1 MSGTHELTGAPA
13 PSARAVRVVLVDDDP
28 MIRTLLARIL
38 LAQGIDVV
46 AQAGDGDEVVA
57 AVQAH
62 RPDAVVMDLRMERR
76 SGIDATRDLRALP
89 GRVGVLAMTSFD
101 TESAILD
108 AVAAGVDGF
117 LAKDAGPE
125 ELVAAVRQVAAGEG
139 ALSARAARVVLG
151 QVRSAGEDSARLDAR
166 RRIAGLTDRER
177 EVAAA
182 LVAGASNS
190 EIAAQLYVGEGTVK
204 THLASAMVKTGAAN
218 RVQLAVLTSLA
229 G

>member
-1 MSGTHELTGAPA
+1 MSGNDGGGAAASRP
-13 PSARAVRVVLVDDDP
+13 VRVVLVDDDP
-28 MIRTLLARIL
+28 MIRTLLGRIL

-46 AQAGDGDEVVA
+46 AQAVDGDEVVA
-57 AVQAH
+57 VVQAH
-62 RPDAVVMDLRMERR
+62 HPDVVVMDLRMERR

-117 LAKDAGPE
+117 LAKDSGPE

-151 QVRSAGEDSARLDAR
+151 QVRSAGEDTARMDAR
-166 RRIAGLTDRER
+166 RRIAALTERER
-177 EVAAA
+177 EVATA
-182 LVAGASNS
+182 LVAGASNA
-190 EIAAQLYVGEGTVK
+190 EIAAALYVGEGTVK
-204 THLASAMVKTGAAN
+204 THLAAALAKTGAAN